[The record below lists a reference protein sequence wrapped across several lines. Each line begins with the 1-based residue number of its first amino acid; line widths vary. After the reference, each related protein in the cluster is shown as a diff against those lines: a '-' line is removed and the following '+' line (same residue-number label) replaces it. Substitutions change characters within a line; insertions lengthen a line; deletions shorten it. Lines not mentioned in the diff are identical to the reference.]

1 MEYWKFL
8 VVSAS
13 SSILENALE
22 FLSTRG
28 LLRIGS
34 LGWVKN
40 LLKLFILANLKDS
53 WVYQLDLSSCLMLL
67 LIYLL
72 NLINFQ
78 TLGGLGIG
86 KISQEVDIWT
96 ISKSTQLLS
105 SRDNMISSIANRQLL
120 NTLNCA
126 IGHDHEIPLTEF
138 LSVSQT
144 HGLYGYRFY
153 SKGANLWTRT
163 RHAATHLGA
172 RIDIS
177 DGNIIIA
184 IDDIC
189 STPAKIV
196 KSMRLALRK
205 KWSRTFVELP
215 LQGSVAECLSQNANS
230 KVITKLISQE
240 STLSFKFWNYL
251 HMARTQTLPVKAF
264 PGSTYKKCRQCYSK
278 KRRCTY

>member
-1 MEYWKFL
+1 
-8 VVSAS
+8 
-13 SSILENALE
+13 
-22 FLSTRG
+22 
-28 LLRIGS
+28 
-34 LGWVKN
+34 
-40 LLKLFILANLKDS
+40 
-53 WVYQLDLSSCLMLL
+53 
-67 LIYLL
+67 
-72 NLINFQ
+72 
-78 TLGGLGIG
+78 
-86 KISQEVDIWT
+86 
-96 ISKSTQLLS
+96 
-105 SRDNMISSIANRQLL
+105 MISSIDNRQLS

-138 LSVSQT
+138 LSGSQT

-189 STPAKIV
+189 STPAKVV

-205 KWSRTFVELP
+205 KWSRK
-215 LQGSVAECLSQNANS
+215 CLSQDANS

-240 STLSFKFWNYL
+240 STLSSKSWNYW
-251 HMARTQTLPVKAF
+251 HMARTQTFPVKLF
-264 PGSTYKKCRQCYSK
+264 RLN
-278 KRRCTY
+278 R